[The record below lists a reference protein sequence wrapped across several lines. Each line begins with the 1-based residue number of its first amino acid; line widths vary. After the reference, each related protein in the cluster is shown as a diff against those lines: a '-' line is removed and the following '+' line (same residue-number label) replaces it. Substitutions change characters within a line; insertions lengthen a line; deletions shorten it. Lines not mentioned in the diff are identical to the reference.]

1 MWFDQILH
9 SPARQAVEYAA
20 KFAEQRHG
28 VLIENVA
35 NIDTP
40 DYHAKRIDKESFHAA
55 LRDSLERVRPGQEL
69 RLRGR
74 QVFSGPDGGLNVKP
88 ASEPAENVLFH
99 DGTNARLETLM
110 TDVQDNAQTYDLM
123 INLLRGRFNTLL
135 TAIRGRAT

>member
-20 KFAEQRHG
+20 KFAERRHG
-28 VLIENVA
+28 VLVENVA

-40 DYHAKRIDKESFHAA
+40 DYQAKRLDPESFHSA
-55 LRDSLERVRPGQEL
+55 LRDSLARARPGEEL
-69 RLRGR
+69 QLKGR
-74 QVFSGPDGGLNVKP
+74 QVFSAPSGRLTVKP
-88 ASEPAENVLFH
+88 QNEPAENVLFH

-123 INLLRGRFNTLL
+123 INLLRGRFSTLL